1 MEIYPEKYD
10 QLELSSNEK
19 SFLRTVGRA
28 FDDSGLGY
36 YVLKINPRKKE
47 LSAGQAELFNLL
59 VCQDGLLLFRFIEID
74 NAAVAKLTIEA
85 NAQRGV
91 FEGIENDIYE
101 KLAASK

>member
-47 LSAGQAELFNLL
+47 LTKLHQKILQSVADSKTRYDTHHNVE
-59 VCQDGLLLFRFIEID
+59 GL
-74 NAAVAKLTIEA
+74 
-85 NAQRGV
+85 
-91 FEGIENDIYE
+91 
-101 KLAASK
+101 